1 MSSISVEEREMK
13 FNTLCSCPMKGAA
26 KHLLYMTEYI

>member
-1 MSSISVEEREMK
+1 MSSVSVEEREMK
-13 FNTLCSCPMKGAA
+13 FNMLCSYPMKGVA